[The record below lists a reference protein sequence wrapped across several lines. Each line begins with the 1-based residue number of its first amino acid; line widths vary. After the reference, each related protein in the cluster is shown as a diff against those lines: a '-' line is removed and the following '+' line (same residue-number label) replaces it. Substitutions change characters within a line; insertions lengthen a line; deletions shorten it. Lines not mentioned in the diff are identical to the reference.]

1 MKNPA
6 WKKLVLIGITV
17 LGLQG
22 CIAITGAAVGAT
34 ATAAVYDRR
43 TLQAIMKDQ
52 DISTEITNQINA
64 DTDMKEESHI
74 VVACYRGTV
83 LLAGQA
89 PDPAIREKVDGI
101 ARSVSGVKRIYN
113 QITLE
118 APTSNLT
125 RTSDTWITTKLKTAF
140 LATKNLKSGQF
151 KVVTENGIVYLM
163 GVVSRSQADAAVQ
176 IARKVSGVQKVVK
189 VFEYTREP
197 DVTATDTNA
206 TASTATSDT
215 DATAGTNATDNEA
228 DVAGDAQ

>member
-83 LLAGQA
+83 LLA
-89 PDPAIREKVDGI
+89 
-101 ARSVSGVKRIYN
+101 
-113 QITLE
+113 
-118 APTSNLT
+118 
-125 RTSDTWITTKLKTAF
+125 
-140 LATKNLKSGQF
+140 
-151 KVVTENGIVYLM
+151 
-163 GVVSRSQADAAVQ
+163 
-176 IARKVSGVQKVVK
+176 
-189 VFEYTREP
+189 
-197 DVTATDTNA
+197 
-206 TASTATSDT
+206 
-215 DATAGTNATDNEA
+215 
-228 DVAGDAQ
+228 